1 MAINL
6 SDIYDSDITDDTVL
20 SGDLSGSLPSPTVI
34 AVQGVGI
41 PSSGY
46 ADGLAWRYNS
56 GSMELVTMIVETTQF
71 GGDVSGNQASGL
83 TVQAIDGVS
92 VEISSPAQGHG
103 LVHNGSNFQ
112 NQMLE
117 QRQIISLSADAT
129 SQFLSM
135 QEIFTDTETA
145 PFTLT
150 LHSGNLGDVV
160 YIHDDGSHW
169 GDNSLTIV
177 PNALSNINGDTAG
190 VTADVAGLSLKLV
203 RLTDGWRMF
212 VL

>member
-41 PSSGY
+41 PSTGY

-56 GSMELVTMIVETTQF
+56 GSMELVTMIVETTNF
-71 GGDVSGNQASGL
+71 TGDVSGNQASGL
-83 TVQAIDGVS
+83 SVRGIDGVG
-92 VEISSPAQGHG
+92 VEIASPIDGHG
-103 LVHNGSNFQ
+103 IVYNGSHFENR
-112 NQMLE
+112 MLE
-117 QRQIISLSADAT
+117 QRDIHSLSANGV
-129 SQFLSM
+129 SKQVSM

-145 PFTLT
+145 AFSLT